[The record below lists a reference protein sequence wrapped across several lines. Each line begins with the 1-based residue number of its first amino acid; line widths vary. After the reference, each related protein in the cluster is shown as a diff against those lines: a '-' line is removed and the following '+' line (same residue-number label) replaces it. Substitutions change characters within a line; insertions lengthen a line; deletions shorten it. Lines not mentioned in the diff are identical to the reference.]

1 MTAAKHTAGPLAVA
15 ISDGDIPSAHCRLEA
30 ENQDVVAIV
39 TLPFPFDTNYT
50 ERDANAH
57 RLALAW
63 NCHEQMLEAL
73 NQCQDALDALFDQM
87 PNLESMLAGCT
98 TLGNTRIAA
107 LAAIAKAT
115 GAAA

>member
-15 ISDGDIPSAHCRLEA
+15 ISDGDIPNAHCLLEA
-30 ENQDVVAIV
+30 ENHDVVAIV
-39 TLPFPFDTNYT
+39 TLPFPFDTNYS

-73 NQCQDALDALFDQM
+73 SECLDE
-87 PNLESMLAGCT
+87 LEYLMKASDSDYARPSEST
-98 TLGNTRIAA
+98 ITQVR
-107 LAAIAKAT
+107 AAIAKAT
-115 GAAA
+115 GAAQ